1 MHRIL
6 VIEDDLS
13 SAKALAKL
21 LLTYGFEVITAID
34 GYQGLSLMFEKK
46 PDLVILDLMLPGGG
60 GLSVLRNIRSSLQ
73 IKNMPVVVISGM
85 SDEVYK
91 ENISREGVAAYLIK
105 PYDFQELYT
114 IIQNIL
120 NNKKS

>member
-60 GLSVLRNIRSSLQ
+60 GLSVLRNIRSSPK
-73 IKNMPVVVISGM
+73 IMNMPVVVISGM

-91 ENISREGVAAYLIK
+91 ENISREGIAAYLIK
-105 PYDFQELYT
+105 PYDFQELYA

-120 NNKKS
+120 SHKKA